1 MKSRIFRAA
10 LVCLL
15 VAGSLAACDVQTYDD
30 AVAGIGGA
38 PPPSPSPPPGGLTPV
53 FSDIQ
58 AQVFTPTCTGGCH
71 TGGAPSG
78 QLNLEAANSFAML
91 VGVTSIGDGNSM
103 RVEAF
108 DSGNSYLIQKLEG
121 NAGGI
126 MPPGGMLPQAD
137 IDVIKTW
144 IDQGAV
150 DDTAQAPT
158 PIRVQSLFPAPGAV
172 VTVALTQITASFDR
186 DPDPAT
192 VDANSFTLTASGGD
206 GTFGEVNDMQ
216 IMAAAA
222 PSVPGAN
229 PQTAVFN
236 LSGIALANDT
246 YRVTLSGSLPSP
258 IMDMDGNMLDGENLG
273 GMLSGDGIEG
283 GDYVADFIVNV
294 PPVLEAN
301 LNSIQT
307 LVFTP
312 FCANCHVGVMPA
324 GSLDLS
330 SEVASR
336 AGLVGQPSVGDPLIL
351 RVDPMNPN
359 GSYLIMKLEGNAG
372 GLAMPP
378 SGMLPSQDINV
389 IRQWI
394 QDNVP

>member
-1 MKSRIFRAA
+1 
-10 LVCLL
+10 
-15 VAGSLAACDVQTYDD
+15 
-30 AVAGIGGA
+30 
-38 PPPSPSPPPGGLTPV
+38 
-53 FSDIQ
+53 
-58 AQVFTPTCTGGCH
+58 
-71 TGGAPSG
+71 
-78 QLNLEAANSFAML
+78 
-91 VGVTSIGDGNSM
+91 M

-108 DSGNSYLIQKLEG
+108 DSANSYLIQKLEG

-126 MPPGGMLPQAD
+126 MPPGDMLPQAD
-137 IDVIKTW
+137 INVIKDW
-144 IDQGAV
+144 IDQGAM

-236 LSGIALANDT
+236 LTGIALADDT

-283 GDYVADFIVNV
+283 GDYVAEFIVNV

-301 LNSIQT
+301 LNSIQM
-307 LVFTP
+307 LLFAP
-312 FCANCHVGVMPA
+312 LCANCHAGVMPA
-324 GSLDLS
+324 GGLDLS

-336 AGLVGQPSVGDPLIL
+336 AGLVGQPSIGDPLIL
-351 RVDPMNPN
+351 RVDPMNPG

-372 GLAMPP
+372 RIMPP
-378 SGMLPSQDINV
+378 SGMLPQPDINV
-389 IRQWI
+389 ISQWI
-394 QDNVP
+394 RDPALP